1 MQLFRGVNRLISM
14 DDPKTMTDEQL
25 LTRLECF
32 VEEERLRLHSFL
44 AWLAETDLRKVP
56 EATGY
61 SSTFDYCVRRLK
73 LSEDEAYRRIHAA
86 RATVK
91 RPELLS
97 ALADGKL
104 SLSAISKLAPFVDRR
119 DAPELISRAEG
130 KTAREIHE
138 MLAPLMP
145 GSAKKDVVRVVA
157 IRVAGASAPVLRADF
172 SFQAALALRDAID
185 RIRQLL
191 SHKCPG
197 GELEKILLE
206 VTRDYLLRHDPQR
219 GLPGRVA
226 PVKGSSSIPAASR
239 RAVWARDGSRCSY
252 LSTTGVRCISRRFLE
267 IDHVKPRSLGG
278 DDTVANLR
286 LLCRAHNDSE
296 RRRILGEGTA
306 TSSLPPAGT
315 PEIPG
320 SPSGRAAPRRESPR
334 CASP

>member
-1 MQLFRGVNRLISM
+1 MQLFLGVNRLIGV
-14 DDPKTMTDEQL
+14 DDPKTLTDEQL
-25 LTRLECF
+25 LSRLECF

-44 AWLAETDLRKVP
+44 AWLAEADMRKVP

-119 DAPELISRAEG
+119 DAAELISRAEG

-138 MLAPLMP
+138 MLAPLAP
-145 GSAKKDVVRVVA
+145 ASAKKDVVRVVA
-157 IRVAGASAPVLRADF
+157 VHIAGASAPVLRADF

-206 VTRDYLLRHDPQR
+206 VTRDYLLRHDPQSR
-219 GLPGRVA
+219 LPGRVA
-226 PVKGSSSIPAASR
+226 PVKGGSSVPALAR
-239 RAVWARDGSRCSY
+239 RAVWARDGARCSY
-252 LSTTGVRCISRRFLE
+252 LSTTGVRCLSRRFLE
-267 IDHVKPRSLGG
+267 VDHVKPRSLGG

-306 TSSLPPAGT
+306 ISSLPPAAT
-315 PEIPG
+315 PGIPG
-320 SPSGRAAPRRESPR
+320 SLSDKADPRRGSPR